1 MNACRYAIVKQSEAH
16 LHSRHM
22 VHFKPS
28 FQFFQGSGSESSD
41 AVPGMWQPSCGQ
53 VVEPAYNCLAK
64 L

>member
-1 MNACRYAIVKQSEAH
+1 VKQSEAH